1 MLSQKDEI
9 KNKLDIKEVIGQYVK
24 LQKAGSSYKGL
35 CPFHNDKTPSFFVS
49 PSRQI
54 WHCFGCG
61 AGGDIFTFIMKI
73 ENVDFPTALRIL
85 AEKAGV
91 KLRFEN
97 PQRRSEKEKL
107 IQINESASQ
116 FFEENLWQNQEVLE
130 YLQKRGLEEE
140 TIKLF
145 HLGWAPDDW
154 RSLLNFLTKK
164 GYQAA
169 DIIAAGLAINKEEPT
184 EISNRTQ
191 NRKCKVENCYDRF
204 RSRIMFPIN
213 DAVGHHCGFTGRVFK
228 GKDPLKTIRD
238 IEQVGKYVNT
248 PQSLIFDKSTLLY
261 GLFQSKKYLHEE
273 GCTLLVEGQM
283 DFLAAWQA
291 GIKNVA
297 ATSGTALTDSHLNL
311 LKRYNQNL
319 ILGFDMDEAGEKA
332 AERSISLALT
342 KDMEVKILQLPQEKD
357 LADYLLKKEN
367 QEKLK
372 KLIKQAEPVME
383 FYFSRAKEQGDKN
396 TIKGKKSIASYFLP
410 RIKKLASALER
421 SFWIEKIAHYLEL
434 PARILEDELNNLKI
448 ENSRQIDEN
457 DSLKIIA
464 PSLQSRIDILV
475 EKILALLVRH
485 PSLKELALSY
495 ESYFPAPQKKIFQI
509 IQSTHDDNAFLK
521 ENITKLDIDES
532 LIDQIN
538 QLALRGDYETEMLEQ
553 YQVSIEDELKNGLEE
568 LKTEAIKRKLR
579 KLGSDITEAEKNM
592 DKGKIKD
599 LMKEFNQLSK
609 KLIS

>member
-145 HLGWAPDDW
+145 HLGWALDDW

-261 GLFQSKKYLHEE
+261 GLFQSKKYLHEA

>member
-116 FFEENLWQNQEVLE
+116 FFEENLWQNQEVLG

-261 GLFQSKKYLHEE
+261 GLFQSKKYLHEA